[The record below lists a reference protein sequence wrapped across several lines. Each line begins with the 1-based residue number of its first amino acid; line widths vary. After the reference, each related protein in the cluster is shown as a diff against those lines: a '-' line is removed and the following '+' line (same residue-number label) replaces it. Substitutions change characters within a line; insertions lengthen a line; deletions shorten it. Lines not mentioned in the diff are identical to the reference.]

1 MNFGWYT
8 DEAESFKI
16 MDAALDAGI
25 NFFDTANSYG
35 GGRENRGL
43 TEEII
48 GRWFALGGGRRER
61 VVLATKV
68 YSTMPDTG
76 DGPNEGAGLSAFKI
90 RRHIATSLQRLQTDH
105 IDLYQMHHV
114 DEYVTWDE
122 LWDVFESLTLQGK
135 VCYVGSS
142 NFAGWHLVKAQ
153 ATAKERNFLG
163 LVSEQHK
170 YNLVCRYPELE
181 VLPAAKNLGVGI
193 MVYSP
198 LSGGTLAG
206 KEKQAMRRRS
216 SIGTKTAEQF
226 AQQLAEYS
234 EFCKDLGEKEADVA
248 LAWLLANPVVTSP
261 VIGPRTLE
269 QFEGSLRAVDL
280 QLDNN
285 LLVRLDKIFPGHGG
299 EAPKA
304 YAW

>member
-1 MNFGWYT
+1 
-8 DEAESFKI
+8 
-16 MDAALDAGI
+16 
-25 NFFDTANSYG
+25 
-35 GGRENRGL
+35 
-43 TEEII
+43 
-48 GRWFALGGGRRER
+48 
-61 VVLATKV
+61 
-68 YSTMPDTG
+68 
-76 DGPNEGAGLSAFKI
+76 
-90 RRHIATSLQRLQTDH
+90 
-105 IDLYQMHHV
+105 MHHV